1 MTQIVCPACAAANR
15 IPTERNP
22 AAAKCG
28 RCGVALFQGQPT
40 EVDARELQVHQ
51 RSNQGVAVLLD
62 VWAPWCGPCRSMAPH
77 FAAAAARLE
86 PRVRLLKLNADE
98 APEASAALGV
108 SGIPALILLQDGRE
122 VARRAGAMTTDQ
134 ITAWVN
140 QALAG
145 ARSPSSNK
153 EQPQ

>member
-15 IPTERNP
+15 IPAARDP
-22 AAAKCG
+22 AGAKCG
-28 RCGVALFQGQPT
+28 RCGTALFQGAPT
-40 EVDARELQVHQ
+40 EVDAAGLQVH
-51 RSNQGVAVLLD
+51 RRANLGLPILLD

-98 APEASAALGV
+98 APEASAALRV
-108 SGIPALILLQDGRE
+108 SGIPTLILMKDGQE
-122 VARRAGAMTTDQ
+122 LARQAGAMTTDQ

-140 QALAG
+140 QALA
-145 ARSPSSNK
+145 AA
-153 EQPQ
+153 

>member
-15 IPTERNP
+15 VPVARDP
-22 AAAKCG
+22 AGAKCG
-28 RCGVALFQGQPT
+28 RCGAALFQGAPT
-40 EVDARELQVHQ
+40 EVDAAGLQVH
-51 RSNQGVAVLLD
+51 RRANLGLPILLD

-98 APEASAALGV
+98 APEASAALRV
-108 SGIPALILLQDGRE
+108 SGIPALILMKDGQE
-122 VARRAGAMTTDQ
+122 LARQAGAMTTDQ

-140 QALAG
+140 QALA
-145 ARSPSSNK
+145 AA
-153 EQPQ
+153 